1 VEPAPELIKFV
12 DRWLD
17 LYLSGKSD
25 AVIDAFAK
33 EPGTSFFGTDGEEFY
48 LGFDTVAG
56 YLRVQVEDLL
66 RSDPA
71 EDIILDREQAT
82 AWKEGTVGWVVLI
95 NRMVVP
101 GRGDHLSRLTAIF
114 HEDGAHWRIVHWHVS
129 IGRSNEE
136 LLGRSLTTS
145 VDDILRLVEDY
156 QTPAEATASDGTVA
170 VVFTDMVGSTALM
183 EQLGEARWIEL
194 FDWHTELVKKQTKM
208 FGGSVVKN
216 QGDGFMLAFPA
227 VGSAAACAIGVQRQI
242 YEGFEGITIQ
252 VRMGIHSGNATEEG
266 GDFFG
271 RTVVVASRLSAS
283 ANPGE
288 ILVSAEASTD
298 IGHAFPLG
306 APRTLSLKGLTGI
319 HHAAPLEWR

>member
-1 VEPAPELIKFV
+1 VEPAPELIEFI
-12 DRWLD
+12 DRWLN
-17 LYLSGKSD
+17 LYLSGKSES
-25 AVIDAFAK
+25 VIDAFAK
-33 EPGTSFFGTDGEEFY
+33 ESGTSFLGTDGEEFY

-56 YLRVQVEDLL
+56 YLRVQIEDSL
-66 RSDPA
+66 RSDST
-71 EDIILDREQAT
+71 DVVILDREHST
-82 AWKEGTVGWVVLI
+82 AWKEGTVGWAVVI
-95 NRMVVP
+95 NRFVVP
-101 GRGDHLSRLTAIF
+101 GRGDHVSRRTAIF
-114 HEDGAHWRIVHWHVS
+114 HQDGAHWRIVHWHVS

-170 VVFTDMVGSTALM
+170 VVFTDVVESTALM
-183 EQLGEARWIEL
+183 EQLGESRWIEL
-194 FDWHTELVKKQTKM
+194 LDWHSELVKQQTKM

-216 QGDGFMLAFPA
+216 QGDGFMLAFAA
-227 VGSAAACAIGVQRQI
+227 VGSAAACAIGVQREI
-242 YEGFEGITIQ
+242 NKGFDGIAIQ

-288 ILVSAEASTD
+288 ILMSAEASTD
-298 IGHAFPLG
+298 IGTAFPLG
-306 APRTLSLKGLTGI
+306 APRTLTLKGLIGN
-319 HHAAPLEWR
+319 HRAAPLEWQ

>member
-1 VEPAPELIKFV
+1 MEPAPELIEFV
-12 DRWLD
+12 DRWLN

-25 AVIDAFAK
+25 DVVDAFAND
-33 EPGTSFFGTDGEEFY
+33 PGTSFFGTDGEEFY

-56 YLRVQVEDLL
+56 YLRVQIEDLL
-66 RSDPA
+66 QSHSQDVV
-71 EDIILDREQAT
+71 ILDRDRSF
-82 AWKEGTVGWVVLI
+82 AWKEGTVGWAVVI
-95 NRMVVP
+95 NRFVVR
-101 GRGDHLSRLTAIF
+101 GRGDHISRLTAIF
-114 HEDGAHWRIVHWHVS
+114 HQDGAHWRIVHWHVS

-170 VVFTDMVGSTALM
+170 VVFTDMVDSTTLM
-183 EQLGEARWIEL
+183 EQLGESRWIEL
-194 FDWHTELVKKQTKM
+194 FDWHSENVKQQTRM
-208 FGGSVVKN
+208 FGGSVVKS

-227 VGSAAACAIGVQRQI
+227 VGSAAACAIGLQREI
-242 YEGFEGITIQ
+242 NKGFEGIDFQ
-252 VRMGIHSGNATEEG
+252 VRIGIHSGNATEEG

-288 ILVSAEASTD
+288 ILVSAESSID
-298 IGHAFPLG
+298 LGSAFPLG
-306 APRTLSLKGLTGI
+306 SPRTLTLKGLTGN
-319 HHAAPLEWR
+319 HRAAPLEWK